1 MQGRYSETATEARR
15 TPCPGGFR
23 RRDGGIKREF
33 SVEVT
38 MVYYLAEK
46 PYQFELVLVSPYGTS
61 SNHTFPPGTSD
72 MAKITT
78 RKKKKDCVKKK
89 KHRKAQNR
97 DGRTYQKSEVE
108 TSLNTIYDLAIITV
122 LYGEEVLK
130 SQCQE
135 MVDKEVAEWVKTA

>member
-1 MQGRYSETATEARR
+1 
-15 TPCPGGFR
+15 
-23 RRDGGIKREF
+23 
-33 SVEVT
+33 

>member
-1 MQGRYSETATEARR
+1 MDCVNTLTTGMA
-15 TPCPGGFR
+15 
-23 RRDGGIKREF
+23 D
-33 SVEVT
+33 VD
-38 MVYYLAEK
+38 
-46 PYQFELVLVSPYGTS
+46 GTS

-135 MVDKEVAEWVKTA
+135 MVDKEGCGMGENGIIPSRFCNRHLFLPYLLRSCFSGILELQGVGPKDM